1 MNPIVGWGLAV
12 VGVAAAWRAYG
23 WQGVV
28 MAVSVIVFWLLIQ
41 FSRALR
47 VMKNAGEAPVGHVG
61 STVMLNAKLREGL
74 RMMQVVTMTRS
85 LGRKIDAQ
93 GDTWAWADDGGSEV
107 TLEFR
112 GGKLA
117 KWTLVRPDPE
127 AAVAPAAPPA
137 PVDPANP

>member
-12 VGVAAAWRAYG
+12 IAVAAAWKAYG

-61 STVMLNAKLREGL
+61 STVMLNSKLSAGL
-74 RMMQVVTMTRS
+74 TMMQVVTMTRS
-85 LGRKIDAQ
+85 LGRRIDPD

-107 TLEFR
+107 TLEFK

-117 KWTLVRPDPE
+117 KWTLVRPEPVEPVDP
-127 AAVAPAAPPA
+127 AD

>member
-12 VGVAAAWRAYG
+12 IAVAAGWKVYG

-47 VMKNAGEAPVGHVG
+47 VMKNAGQAPVGHVG
-61 STVMLNAKLREGL
+61 STVMLNSKLSAGL
-74 RMMQVVTMTRS
+74 TMMQVVTMTSS
-85 LGRKIDAQ
+85 LGRRIDPD

-107 TLEFR
+107 TLEFK

-117 KWTLVRPDPE
+117 TWTLVRPADAADTPDPSR
-127 AAVAPAAPPA
+127 P
-137 PVDPANP
+137 

>member
-12 VGVAAAWRAYG
+12 IAVAAAWKAYG

-28 MAVSVIVFWLLIQ
+28 MAASVIVFWLLIQ

-61 STVMLNAKLREGL
+61 STVMLNSKLSAGL
-74 RMMQVVTMTRS
+74 TMMQVVTMTRS
-85 LGRKIDAQ
+85 LGRRIDPD

-107 TLEFR
+107 TLEFK

-117 KWTLVRPDPE
+117 KWTLVRPAPE
-127 AAVAPAAPPA
+127 AAADPAD

>member
-1 MNPIVGWGLAV
+1 MNPIVGWGLALIA
-12 VGVAAAWRAYG
+12 VAAGWQAYG

-61 STVMLNAKLREGL
+61 STVMLNSKLSEGL
-74 RMMQVVTMTRS
+74 TMMQVVTMTRS
-85 LGRKIDAQ
+85 LGRKVVVPGAGPQ
-93 GDTWAWADDGGSEV
+93 ADTWAWADDGGSEV
-107 TLEFR
+107 TLEFK

-117 KWTLVRPDPE
+117 KWTLVRPP
-127 AAVAPAAPPA
+127 
-137 PVDPANP
+137 PANP

>member
-12 VGVAAAWRAYG
+12 IAVAAAWQAYG

-28 MAVSVIVFWLLIQ
+28 MAASVIVFWLLIQ

-61 STVMLNAKLREGL
+61 STVMLNSKLSAGL
-74 RMMQVVTMTRS
+74 TMMQVVTMTRS
-85 LGRKIDAQ
+85 LGRRIDPD

-107 TLEFR
+107 TLEFK

-117 KWTLVRPDPE
+117 KWTLVRPEPVEPVDP
-127 AAVAPAAPPA
+127 AA

>member
-1 MNPIVGWGLAV
+1 MNPIVGWGLALIA
-12 VGVAAAWRAYG
+12 VAAAWQAYG

-28 MAVSVIVFWLLIQ
+28 MAVSVVVFWLLIQ

-61 STVMLNAKLREGL
+61 STVMLNSKLSAGL
-74 RMMQVVTMTRS
+74 TMMQVVTMTRS
-85 LGRKIDAQ
+85 LGRRIDPD

-107 TLEFR
+107 TLEFK

-117 KWTLVRPDPE
+117 KWTLVRPEPVEPVDP
-127 AAVAPAAPPA
+127 AD

>member
-12 VGVAAAWRAYG
+12 IAVAAAWKAYG

-28 MAVSVIVFWLLIQ
+28 MAASVIVFWLLIQ

-47 VMKNAGEAPVGHVG
+47 VMKNAAEAPVGHIG
-61 STVMLNAKLREGL
+61 STVMLNSKLSAGQT
-74 RMMQVVTMTRS
+74 MMQVVTMTRS
-85 LGRKIDAQ
+85 LGRRIDPD

-107 TLEFR
+107 TLEFK

-117 KWTLVRPDPE
+117 KWTLVRPADTVE
-127 AAVAPAAPPA
+127 PPH
-137 PVDPANP
+137 P